1 MQDLVDVSHLGHTV
15 ADRSF
20 PLYDDDLDFSGHAY
34 ICMICMICTIQLMSP
49 GGTRKNPRDLY
60 QVVCFYW
67 LNLRCAS
74 PTRPRNK
81 RKGMELESRL
91 RTVDADLL
99 KDVNRFKDDV
109 HLRARGFRRKLTL
122 FARFFWYFDRATF
135 GAGGRA
141 DWGGARPREGLGKGV
156 RLQSIQSALA
166 VGVTEMCAMV
176 RVRNRTTTGA
186 RGSGED
192 TKQPQHRH

>member
-1 MQDLVDVSHLGHTV
+1 
-15 ADRSF
+15 
-20 PLYDDDLDFSGHAY
+20 
-34 ICMICMICTIQLMSP
+34 MICMICTIQLMSP

-141 DWGGARPREGLGKGV
+141 GGRIGGVQDPAKVRGRECDCNQYSLHL
-156 RLQSIQSALA
+156 R
-166 VGVTEMCAMV
+166 
-176 RVRNRTTTGA
+176 
-186 RGSGED
+186 
-192 TKQPQHRH
+192 